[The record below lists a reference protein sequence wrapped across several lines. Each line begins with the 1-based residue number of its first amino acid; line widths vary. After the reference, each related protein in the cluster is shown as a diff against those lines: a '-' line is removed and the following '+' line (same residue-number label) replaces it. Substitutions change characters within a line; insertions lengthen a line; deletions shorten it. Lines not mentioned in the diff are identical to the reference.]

1 MNDAQALFREGV
13 LALRE
18 RKDTAEARRL
28 LTESLRLDPQNEM
41 AWLWLAR
48 TISDPQKRLQCVE
61 RALAINPANEQALA
75 IKRQLNGG
83 GQGVEPTNA
92 EKKPDAR
99 ASRTLS
105 LNEEKRLR
113 SMLKQADDL
122 VETGDVEGAIE
133 QWVRVLDIQVDHEI
147 AMRNAVG
154 YLSRLK
160 YIDDARELVWRALDA
175 GTQHPSIY
183 LTAIDIAKHKGEI
196 AEMESLSER
205 LVRLP
210 EADDGMIASIVD
222 RLIQQGQE
230 MRALEILSGV
240 IEDHPKSQKL
250 LTRMGDLHKMAD
262 HDAEALRFYDRAAR
276 LGTTTKEGREADKK
290 LLEHVPT
297 LTDRERGSL
306 GLALREAG
314 GFAVIFIVLAW
325 HDAGLDL
332 FNLGL
337 ERWLGVLLAFIG
349 GYLLITATSSPQQ
362 MPLAKLL
369 GGAVPEKVERSE
381 DNEDSDSPIVADSE
395 LPMISDGLRFVLGFG
410 GAALLVA
417 AFVMVFSTGINL
429 LVNPIPP
436 TDIPSLDELLSGRWR

>member
-1 MNDAQALFREGV
+1 MNDAQTLFREGV

-18 RKDTAEARRL
+18 RKDAAEARRL
-28 LTESLRLDPQNEM
+28 LTESLRIDPQNEM

-83 GQGVEPTNA
+83 AAEAVS
-92 EKKPDAR
+92 EKKPTTAANR
-99 ASRTLS
+99 KLS

-113 SMLKQADDL
+113 AMLKEADDL
-122 VETGDVEGAIE
+122 VEAGDVEGAIE
-133 QWVRVLDIQVDHEI
+133 KWVTVLDIQVDHEI

-183 LTAIDIAKHKGEI
+183 LTAIDIARHKGEF
-196 AEMESLSER
+196 AEMETLGER
-205 LVRLP
+205 LVKLP
-210 EADDGMIASIVD
+210 DVDDAMIVSIVD
-222 RLIQQGQE
+222 RFIQQEQH
-230 MRALEILSGV
+230 MRALEILSSV

-250 LTRMGDLHKMAD
+250 LTRMGDLHKMAGR
-262 HDAEALRFYDRAAR
+262 DAEALKFYDRAAR
-276 LGTTTKEGREADKK
+276 LGTGTKEGREADQK
-290 LLEHVPT
+290 LLEHVPASS
-297 LTDRERGSL
+297 DRERGSVA
-306 GLALREAG
+306 LALREAAG
-314 GFAVIFIVLAW
+314 IAVIFIVLAW

-337 ERWLGVLLAFIG
+337 ERWLGVLLAFVG

-362 MPLAKLL
+362 IPIAKWL
-369 GGAVPEKVERSE
+369 GGKVPENANIPDEE
-381 DNEDSDSPIVADSE
+381 DEDFDEPIAQASQ
-395 LPMISDGLRFVLGFG
+395 LPIISDGLRFVLGIG
-410 GAALLVA
+410 GAGLLVA
-417 AFVMVFSTGINL
+417 AFALVFSVALGL
-429 LVNPIPP
+429 LMNPVPP
-436 TDIPSLDELLSGRWR
+436 TDIPSLDQLLTGRWW

>member
-1 MNDAQALFREGV
+1 MVMNDAQALFREGV

-18 RKDTAEARRL
+18 RKDATEARRL

-75 IKRQLNGG
+75 LKRQVNGNHAA
-83 GQGVEPTNA
+83 THN
-92 EKKPDAR
+92 EKKPDTR
-99 ASRTLS
+99 ANRKLS

-113 SMLKQADDL
+113 AMLKQADDL
-122 VETGDVEGAIE
+122 VEAGDVEGAIE
-133 QWVRVLDIQVDHEI
+133 KWVAVLDVQVDHEI

-183 LTAIDIAKHKGEI
+183 LTAIDIARHKGEF
-196 AEMESLSER
+196 AEMEMLGEQ

-210 EADDGMIASIVD
+210 DVDDGMIASIID
-222 RLIQQGQE
+222 RFIQQEQH
-230 MRALEILSGV
+230 MRALEVLSSV

-250 LTRMGDLHKMAD
+250 ITRMGDLHKIAGR
-262 HDAEALRFYDRAAR
+262 DAEALKYYDRAAR
-276 LGTTTKEGREADKK
+276 LGTGTKEGREADKK

-297 LTDRERGSL
+297 LSDRERGSL
-306 GLALREAG
+306 GLALREAAG
-314 GFAVIFIVLAW
+314 IAVIFVVLAW

-337 ERWLGVLLAFIG
+337 DRWLGVLMAFVG
-349 GYLLITATSSPQQ
+349 GYLLISATSSPQQ
-362 MPLAKLL
+362 KPLAKLL
-369 GGAVPEKVERSE
+369 GGTVPDKAKRAEA
-381 DNEDSDSPIVADSE
+381 DEDSDDPIVEDSE
-395 LPMISDGLRFVLGFG
+395 LPIIPDGLRFVIGIG
-410 GAALLVA
+410 GAGLLVA
-417 AFVMVFSTGINL
+417 AFALVFSVALNL
-429 LVNPIPP
+429 LMNPIPP
-436 TDIPSLDELLSGRWR
+436 TDIPSLEELLTGRWW